1 MKTLVARGA
10 IACAVAALALLSGA
24 GTLKAQN
31 TGVIHGTVKDEGT
44 GMPIPDAQISVI
56 GTVQGARTDASG
68 TYRIA
73 NVDAGPHQ
81 IRVTHIGEA
90 AQTRSVVVP
99 ARDSVV
105 VDFQLKQAALSLD
118 AVVVTGTA
126 AASRQKEV
134 GNAMATIDT
143 KAFETEPVTNT
154 QDILDA
160 RAPGITVLGNSG
172 QPGTGGTIRL
182 RGVNSITQ
190 GNNPIIYVDGVRI
203 YSDPGPT
210 VPSARQSTNAFNDI
224 KADDIDHIE
233 IVKGA
238 AATTLYGTEASG
250 GVIQIFTKRGTSGA
264 PQWNFSASGGV
275 NSEGHVGPKSDPSG
289 LNFNDC
295 SGIKTAGNGTQYM
308 DPTCPASGTWL
319 QNGPVERYDMNVRGG
334 ADALNY
340 YLSGNYSQE
349 NGVIRTGADRSGGFR
364 GNFGFTPAKD
374 LLLTLNTAYDRTH
387 IGWVGDGNLANG
399 FALNVMR
406 GSSNNFKGGEGDDC
420 ANVPAGVTCVT
431 NAYILDQRIQTNS
444 DHFITGFTANWA
456 PLTGLTNR
464 FNVGYDYNNQD
475 NNSLE
480 PFGFLALPS
489 GAMNDAQWYHT
500 KLSLD
505 YAGSYQNNMLGIAST
520 FSWGGQLFDDRE
532 KYTGLSASHL
542 SGPGEPTLESFST
555 VTLGTATQPRV
566 VNGGFFLQE
575 MVGWKD
581 RLFVTGGV
589 RVDGNSAFGS
599 SFGLQTYP
607 KISASYVIS
616 EEPWWPGKFIETLKL
631 RGAIGTSGKAPGA
644 FDAVRTWDPVAGDNG
659 QPGVSIAQRGNP
671 NLGPEVT
678 RENEVG
684 FDAGALDN
692 RLALEM
698 TGFWA
703 TTRDALI
710 GVVYPAS
717 EGFDRSQLTNVGT
730 LHNSG
735 LEAQLTGT
743 VIRNSQWQWDLRFN
757 LTSLA
762 SKAGNVG
769 GVPISTGL
777 SSYVTEGYPVP
788 SYFGDVV
795 TNPNDFAD
803 PTFAPTSNNFIGNE
817 YPNHLLSYGTT
828 ITFHNNLT
836 LDGLLEEQHGGML
849 DNYVGYQ
856 NERRFVWQPCFA
868 TQAAIRASYGP
879 DGKAGTADDDASQL
893 AGFTAMQRARCA
905 ISSAIQNSDF
915 WFSKTDFVKLRSVS
929 LSYRLPEKFS
939 FARGGSTTLVL
950 AGRNLFTWTKYDGVD
965 PESSDASDA
974 GNGLGRR
981 EYYQLP
987 PYRTFLATVRLTF

>member
-24 GTLKAQN
+24 GTLSAQN
-31 TGVIHGTVKDEGT
+31 TGVIHGTVKDAGT
-44 GMPIPDAQISVI
+44 GMPIADAQISVV
-56 GTVQGARTDASG
+56 GTVLGARTDATG
-68 TYRIA
+68 VYRIA
-73 NVDAGPHQ
+73 NVDAGPRQ
-81 IRVTHIGEA
+81 VRVTRIGETA
-90 AQTRSVVVP
+90 ETRGVVVV
-99 ARDSVV
+99 AHDSVT
-105 VDFQLKQAALSLD
+105 VDFQLKEAALSLD

-126 AASRQKEV
+126 AQSRQKEV

-143 KAFETEPVTNT
+143 KAFEKQPVTNT
-154 QDILDA
+154 QDILVA

-238 AATTLYGTEASG
+238 AATTLYGTQASG

-275 NSEGHVGPKSDPSG
+275 NNEGHVGPKSDPTG
-289 LNFNDC
+289 LGFNNC
-295 SGIKTAGNGTQYM
+295 AGIRTAGNGTQFE

-319 QNGPVERYDMNVRGG
+319 QSGPVERYDMNVRGG

-340 YLSGNYSQE
+340 YLSGNYDQE
-349 NGVIRTGADRSGGFR
+349 NGVIRTGYDRSGGFR

-374 LLLTLNTAYDRTH
+374 LLFTLNTAYTKGN

-406 GSSNNFKGGEGDDC
+406 GSSNNFKGGTGNDC
-420 ANVPAGVTCVT
+420 ANVPTGVTCIT
-431 NAYILDQRIQTNS
+431 DAYILDQKIQTSS
-444 DHFITGFTANWA
+444 DHFITGFNASWA
-456 PLTGLTNR
+456 PLTGFTNR
-464 FNVGYDYNNQD
+464 FNVGFDYNNED
-475 NNSLE
+475 NNSLL

-489 GAMNDAQWYHT
+489 GSMNDAQWYHT

-505 YAGSYQNNMLGIAST
+505 YAGSYQNTMFKLAST

-532 KYTGLSASHL
+532 RYTGLSASNL
-542 SGPGEPTLESFST
+542 SGPGEPTLASFST

-581 RLFVTGGV
+581 RLFLTGGL

-599 SFGLQTYP
+599 SFGLQKYP
-607 KISASYVIS
+607 KVSASYVIS
-616 EEPWWPGKFIETLKL
+616 EEPWWPARFLQTLKL
-631 RGAIGTSGKAPGA
+631 RGAVGESGKAPGA

-678 RENEVG
+678 RESEVG
-684 FDAGALDN
+684 FDAGALDD
-692 RLALEM
+692 RIALEM

-703 TTRDALI
+703 TTHDALI

-717 EGFDRSQLTNVGT
+717 EGFSSSQLTNVGT
-730 LHNSG
+730 LRNSG
-735 LEAQLTGT
+735 LEAQLSGT
-743 VIRNSQWQWDLRFN
+743 VLRSSRLQWDVRFN

-769 GVPISTGL
+769 GVPIATGL
-777 SSYVTEGYPVP
+777 GSYVTEGYPVP
-788 SYFGDVV
+788 SYFGSIV
-795 TNPNDFAD
+795 TNPNDFA
-803 PTFAPTSNNFIGNE
+803 PPQFSPTSNNFIGNE
-817 YPNHLLSYGTT
+817 YPTHLLSYGTT
-828 ITFHNNLT
+828 LTFRRNLT
-836 LDGLLEEQHGGML
+836 LDALLEEQHGGML
-849 DNYVGYQ
+849 DNFVGYQ

-879 DGKAGTADDDASQL
+879 DGKPGTADDDPSQL
-893 AGFTAMQRARCA
+893 AGFTALQQARCS
-905 ISSAIQNSDF
+905 ITSATQNSDF
-915 WFSKTDFVKLRSVS
+915 WYSKTDFLKLRSVS
-929 LSYRLPEKFS
+929 LSYRLPAKYS
-939 FARGGSTTLVL
+939 FARAGSTTLTL